1 MKKTIL
7 LLALLLLS
15 QSSFGQAPD
24 GINYQAVIRNLS
36 STLIANTTI
45 ALRIQI
51 KQTSASGA
59 IVFEERHSVTTS
71 AHGVV
76 NLVIGQGALLSGN
89 FSTIN
94 WGAGPYFVCLGV
106 SFTNGTTYL
115 DYGSQQLMSV
125 PYALYA
131 KNAGTQLNQWRY
143 GNTVPAVGL
152 GAMGDF
158 YLNMTNGN
166 VYYKSNASTWTL
178 TGNITGPAGA
188 TGATGATG
196 PIGPS
201 GGPAG
206 PAGPTGATGA
216 TGPAG
221 PTGATGLTGAT
232 GAQGPIG
239 LTGPA
244 GATGAQGLIGLTG
257 PTGATGST
265 GPAGPTGATGLT
277 GATGAT
283 GPIGLTGPAGAT
295 GAQGLIGLTGPAGPT
310 GATGAQGIQGLTG
323 PAGAT
328 GAQGLIGLTG
338 PAGPTGA
345 TGAQGIQGLTGP
357 AGATGAQG
365 LIGLTG
371 PAGPAGSTGAQ
382 GIQGL
387 TGPAGATGAQG
398 PIGLT
403 GPAGATGAT
412 GAAGAQGIQ
421 GLTGAT
427 GPAGAQ
433 GPQGLTGATGA
444 TGAAGTATSITSD
457 NFQTDGTLSIV
468 TSVPQTVNSTN
479 KALLV
484 GGNTSVS
491 DLSFGTNSNYSIDFR
506 TNNLVRGRIS
516 NLGEFF
522 IGATSTVM
530 TGDLMNGVSNA
541 SFPWAVNG
549 YSSFNGSGVFGTILA
564 GNTTTY
570 GAVQGEHIGSGAS
583 AGVRGITN
591 NADAI
596 GVNGSVTVL
605 PLNGWGGLFQNDL
618 GYTGFFGS
626 ASDLKIKKNIN
637 TITDAR
643 SIINNLRG
651 VSYEHRLDE
660 FPGLGLKAGLTYGFI
675 AQEVETILPAI
686 VKNKIIPNIS
696 LRSDGIDAG
705 TVSLKT
711 VGYTEVIPILV
722 EALKEQDKV
731 IVDLLNRIEALEKK
745 IEDHK

>member
-1 MKKTIL
+1 MKKNIL
-7 LLALLLLS
+7 FLALLLLS
-15 QSSFGQAPD
+15 TTSFGQAPD

-36 STLIANTTI
+36 GNLVANNTI
-45 ALRIQI
+45 AIRIQV
-51 KQTSASGA
+51 KQTSASGT
-59 IVFEERHSVTTS
+59 IVFQERHSVTTS
-71 AHGVV
+71 AQGVV
-76 NLVIGQGALLSGN
+76 NLVIGQGTLLGGN

-94 WGAGPYFVCLGV
+94 WAAGPYFVSLGV
-106 SFTNGTTYL
+106 SFTNGTNYL

-131 KNAGTQLNQWRY
+131 KNAGNQLNQWRY
-143 GNTVPAVGL
+143 GNAIPLAAL

-166 VYYKSNASTWTL
+166 VYYKSNATTWTL

-188 TGATGATG
+188 AGAQGIQGLAG
-196 PIGPS
+196 PAGPA

-221 PTGATGLTGAT
+221 PTGSAGPTGLTGAT

-244 GATGAQGLIGLTG
+244 GATG
-257 PTGATGST
+257 
-265 GPAGPTGATGLT
+265 
-277 GATGAT
+277 
-283 GPIGLTGPAGAT
+283 PIGL
-295 GAQGLIGLTGPAGPT
+295 T

-371 PAGPAGSTGAQ
+371 PAGPAGATGAQ

-398 PIGLT
+398 LIGLT

-421 GLTGAT
+421 GVAGAT

-433 GPQGLTGATGA
+433 GLQGVTGATGP
-444 TGAAGTATSITSD
+444 TGAAGPAGTATSITSD
-457 NFQTDGTLSIV
+457 NFLADGTLSIV
-468 TSVPQTVNSTN
+468 TSVPQTVNSSN
-479 KALLV
+479 KALLL
-484 GGNTSVS
+484 GGNTSTG
-491 DLSFGTNSNYSIDFR
+491 DLSIGLNSNYSLDFR
-506 TNNLVRGRIS
+506 TNNVVRGRIS
-516 NLGEFF
+516 ALGEFF
-522 IGATSTVM
+522 IGTTSTSMV
-530 TGDLMNGVSNA
+530 GDLMNGVSNA

-549 YSSFNGSGVFGTILA
+549 YSSFNGSGVYGAIMP
-564 GNTTTY
+564 GNITTFA
-570 GAVQGEHIGSGAS
+570 AVQGEHVGSGVSS
-583 AGVRGITN
+583 AGVRGSTN
-591 NADAI
+591 NADAV
-596 GVNGSVTVL
+596 GVNGTVTVA
-605 PLNGWGGLFQNDL
+605 PLLGWGGLFQNDL
-618 GYTGFFGS
+618 GYTGSFLN
-626 ASDLKIKKNIN
+626 ASDVKIKKNIN
-637 TITDAR
+637 TISDAR

-675 AQEVETILPAI
+675 AQEVETILPTI
-686 VKNKIIPNIS
+686 VKEKNIPNMS
-696 LRSDGIDAG
+696 LRSDGVDAG
-705 TVSLKT
+705 SVILKT

-731 IVDLLNRIEALEKK
+731 IEDLLKRIEALEIK
-745 IEDHK
+745 IENHK

>member
-7 LLALLLLS
+7 FLALLLLS
-15 QSSFGQAPD
+15 TTSFGQAPD

-36 STLIANTTI
+36 GTLIANTTI
-45 ALRIQI
+45 AIRIQL
-51 KQTSASGA
+51 KQTSASGT
-59 IVFEERHSVTTS
+59 IVFQERHSVTTS
-71 AHGVV
+71 AQGVV
-76 NLVIGQGALLSGN
+76 NLVIGQGTLLGGN

-94 WGAGPYFVCLGV
+94 WGTGPYFACLGV
-106 SFTNGTTYL
+106 SFTNGSTYL

-131 KNAGTQLNQWRY
+131 KNAGNQLNQWRY
-143 GNTVPAVGL
+143 GNAIPLAAL

-166 VYYKSNASTWTL
+166 VYYKSNATTWTL

-188 TGATGATG
+188 AGATGLTGATGPAGVQGIQGIAGAVGAVGATG
-196 PIGPS
+196 PIGPAGPA

-239 LTGPA
+239 LTGP
-244 GATGAQGLIGLTG
+244 I
-257 PTGATGST
+257 
-265 GPAGPTGATGLT
+265 
-277 GATGAT
+277 
-283 GPIGLTGPAGAT
+283 GAT

-310 GATGAQGIQGLTG
+310 GATGATGLTG

-328 GAQGLIGLTG
+328 GPIGL
-338 PAGPTGA
+338 TGA

-357 AGATGAQG
+357 AGPTGAQG
-365 LIGLTG
+365 L
-371 PAGPAGSTGAQ
+371 
-382 GIQGL
+382 
-387 TGPAGATGAQG
+387 
-398 PIGLT
+398 IGLT

-433 GPQGLTGATGA
+433 GLQGSTGATGPTGA

-479 KALLV
+479 KALLI
-484 GGNTSVS
+484 GGNTSVG
-491 DLSFGTNSNYSIDFR
+491 DLSLGTNSNYSIDFR

-516 NLGEFF
+516 ALGEFF
-522 IGATSTVM
+522 IGTTSTSM
-530 TGDLMNGVSNA
+530 AGDLMNGVSNA
-541 SFPWAVNG
+541 TFPWAVNG
-549 YSSFNGSGVFGTILA
+549 YSSFNGSGVFGSILA

-570 GAVQGEHIGSGAS
+570 GAVQGEHIGSGTG
-583 AGVRGITN
+583 AGVRGMTN
-591 NADAI
+591 NANAI
-596 GVNGSVTVL
+596 GVNGSVSVL
-605 PLNGWGGLFQNDL
+605 PVNGWGGLFQNDL

-637 TITDAR
+637 TIADAR

>member
-1 MKKTIL
+1 MKKAIL
-7 LLALLLLS
+7 FLALLLLS
-15 QSSFGQAPD
+15 TTSFGQAPD

-36 STLIANTTI
+36 GNLVANNTI
-45 ALRIQI
+45 AIRIQV
-51 KQTSASGA
+51 KQTSASGT
-59 IVFEERHSVTTS
+59 IVFQERHSVTTS
-71 AHGVV
+71 AQGIV
-76 NLVIGQGALLSGN
+76 NLVIGQGTLLGGN
-89 FSTIN
+89 ISTIN
-94 WGAGPYFVCLGV
+94 WAAGPYFVCLGV
-106 SFTNGTTYL
+106 SFTNGTNYL

-131 KNAGTQLNQWRY
+131 KNAGNQLNQWRY
-143 GNTVPAVGL
+143 GNVIPAAAL

-166 VYYKSNASTWTL
+166 VYYKSNATTWTL

-188 TGATGATG
+188 AGATGLTGATGPAGVQGIQGVAGAAGAVGATG
-196 PIGPS
+196 PIGPAGPA

-221 PTGATGLTGAT
+221 PIGATGLTGAT
-232 GAQGPIG
+232 GAQGS
-239 LTGPA
+239 
-244 GATGAQGLIGLTG
+244 QGLIG
-257 PTGATGST
+257 PI
-265 GPAGPTGATGLT
+265 
-277 GATGAT
+277 
-283 GPIGLTGPAGAT
+283 GPIGLTGPAG
-295 GAQGLIGLTGPAGPT
+295 P
-310 GATGAQGIQGLTG
+310 TGAQGIQGLTG

-371 PAGPAGSTGAQ
+371 PAGPAGATGAQ

-398 PIGLT
+398 LIGLT

-412 GAAGAQGIQ
+412 GATGTQGIQ

-433 GPQGLTGATGA
+433 GLQGATGA
-444 TGAAGTATSITSD
+444 TGPTGAAGPAGTATSITSD
-457 NFQTDGTLSIV
+457 NFLADGTLSIV

-479 KALLV
+479 KALLI

-491 DLSFGTNSNYSIDFR
+491 DLSLGTNSNYSIDFR

-516 NLGEFF
+516 ALGEFF
-522 IGATSTVM
+522 IGTTSTSM
-530 TGDLMNGVSNA
+530 AGDLMNGVSNA
-541 SFPWAVNG
+541 TFPWAVNG
-549 YSSFNGSGVFGTILA
+549 YSSFNGSGVYGAIMS
-564 GNTTTY
+564 GNTTTF
-570 GAVQGEHIGSGAS
+570 GAVQGEHVGSGTG
-583 AGVRGITN
+583 AGVRGMTN
-591 NADAI
+591 NANAI
-596 GVNGSVTVL
+596 GVNGSVSVL
-605 PLNGWGGLFQNDL
+605 PVNGWGGLFQNDL

-651 VSYEHRLDE
+651 VSYEHRLEE

-686 VKNKIIPNIS
+686 VKEKIIPNMS
-696 LRSDGIDAG
+696 LRSDGVDAG
-705 TVSLKT
+705 SVSLKT

-731 IVDLLNRIEALEKK
+731 IVDLLKRIEALEKK

>member
-1 MKKTIL
+1 MKKNIL
-7 LLALLLLS
+7 FLALLLLS
-15 QSSFGQAPD
+15 TTSFGQAPD

-36 STLIANTTI
+36 GNLVANNTI
-45 ALRIQI
+45 ALRIQV
-51 KQTSASGA
+51 KQTSASGT
-59 IVFEERHSVTTS
+59 IVFQERHSVTTS
-71 AHGVV
+71 AQGLV
-76 NLVIGQGALLSGN
+76 NLVIGQGTLLGGN

-94 WGAGPYFVCLGV
+94 WAAGPYFVSLGV
-106 SFTNGTTYL
+106 SFTNGTNYS

-131 KNAGTQLNQWRY
+131 KNAGNQLNQWRY
-143 GNTVPAVGL
+143 GNAIPLAAL

-166 VYYKSNASTWTL
+166 VYYKSNATTWTL

-188 TGATGATG
+188 AGAQGIQGLAGPAGATG
-196 PIGPS
+196 PIGATGPAGPA

-221 PTGATGLTGAT
+221 PTGSAGPTGLTGAT

-244 GATGAQGLIGLTG
+244 GATG
-257 PTGATGST
+257 
-265 GPAGPTGATGLT
+265 
-277 GATGAT
+277 
-283 GPIGLTGPAGAT
+283 PIGL
-295 GAQGLIGLTGPAGPT
+295 T

-371 PAGPAGSTGAQ
+371 PAGPAGATGAQ

-387 TGPAGATGAQG
+387 TGATGPAGAQG
-398 PIGLT
+398 LIGLT

-433 GPQGLTGATGA
+433 GLQGATGA
-444 TGAAGTATSITSD
+444 TGPTGAAGPAGTATSITSD

-479 KALLV
+479 KALLI

-491 DLSFGTNSNYSIDFR
+491 DLSLGTNSNYSIDFR

-516 NLGEFF
+516 ALGEFF
-522 IGATSTVM
+522 IGTTSTSM
-530 TGDLMNGVSNA
+530 AGDLMNGVSNA
-541 SFPWAVNG
+541 TFPWAVNG
-549 YSSFNGSGVFGTILA
+549 YSSFNGSGIFGSILA

-570 GAVQGEHIGSGAS
+570 GAVQGEHIGSGTG
-583 AGVRGITN
+583 AGVRGMTN
-591 NADAI
+591 NANAI
-596 GVNGSVTVL
+596 GVNGSVAVL
-605 PLNGWGGLFQNDL
+605 PVNGWGGLFQNDL

-637 TITDAR
+637 TIADAR

-651 VSYEHRLDE
+651 VSYEHRLEE

-686 VKNKIIPNIS
+686 VKEKIIPNMS
-696 LRSDGIDAG
+696 LRSDGVDAG
-705 TVSLKT
+705 SVSLKT

-731 IVDLLNRIEALEKK
+731 IVDLLKRIEALEKK

>member
-1 MKKTIL
+1 MKKNIL
-7 LLALLLLS
+7 FLALLLLS
-15 QSSFGQAPD
+15 TTSFGQAPD

-36 STLIANTTI
+36 GNLVANNTI
-45 ALRIQI
+45 ALRIQV
-51 KQTSASGA
+51 KQTSASGT
-59 IVFEERHSVTTS
+59 IVFQERHSVTTS
-71 AHGVV
+71 AQGLV
-76 NLVIGQGALLSGN
+76 NLVIGQGTLLGGN

-94 WGAGPYFVCLGV
+94 WAAGPYFVSLGV
-106 SFTNGTTYL
+106 SFTNGTNYS

-131 KNAGTQLNQWRY
+131 KNAGNQLNQWRY
-143 GNTVPAVGL
+143 GNAIPLAAL

-166 VYYKSNASTWTL
+166 VYYKSNATTWTL

-188 TGATGATG
+188 AGAQGIQGLAGPAGATG
-196 PIGPS
+196 PIGATGPAGPA

-221 PTGATGLTGAT
+221 PTGSAGPTGLTGAT

-244 GATGAQGLIGLTG
+244 GATG
-257 PTGATGST
+257 
-265 GPAGPTGATGLT
+265 
-277 GATGAT
+277 
-283 GPIGLTGPAGAT
+283 PIGL
-295 GAQGLIGLTGPAGPT
+295 T

-371 PAGPAGSTGAQ
+371 PAGPAGATGAQ

-398 PIGLT
+398 LIGLT

-412 GAAGAQGIQ
+412 GAAGTQGIQ

-433 GPQGLTGATGA
+433 GLQGATGA
-444 TGAAGTATSITSD
+444 TGPTGAAGPAGTATSITSD
-457 NFQTDGTLSIV
+457 NFLADGTLSIL

-479 KALLV
+479 KALLI

-491 DLSFGTNSNYSIDFR
+491 DLSLGTNSNYSIDFR

-516 NLGEFF
+516 ALGEFF
-522 IGATSTVM
+522 IGTTSTSM
-530 TGDLMNGVSNA
+530 AGDLMNGVSNA
-541 SFPWAVNG
+541 TFPWAVNG
-549 YSSFNGSGVFGTILA
+549 YSSFNGSGVFGSILA

-570 GAVQGEHIGSGAS
+570 GAVQGEHIGSGTG
-583 AGVRGITN
+583 AGVRGMTN
-591 NADAI
+591 NANAI
-596 GVNGSVTVL
+596 GVNGSVAVL
-605 PLNGWGGLFQNDL
+605 PVNGWGGLFQNDL
-618 GYTGFFGS
+618 GYTGYFGS

-637 TITDAR
+637 TIADAR

-651 VSYEHRLDE
+651 VSYEHRLEE

-686 VKNKIIPNIS
+686 VKEKIIPNMS
-696 LRSDGIDAG
+696 LRSDGVDAG
-705 TVSLKT
+705 SVSLKT

-731 IVDLLNRIEALEKK
+731 IVDLLKRIEALEIK
-745 IEDHK
+745 IEDNK

>member
-1 MKKTIL
+1 MNKIIL
-7 LLALLLLS
+7 FFALLLLS
-15 QSSFGQAPD
+15 QTSFGQAPD

-36 STLIANTTI
+36 GNLVANNTI
-45 ALRIQI
+45 AIRIQL
-51 KQTSASGA
+51 KQTSASGT
-59 IVFEERHSVTTS
+59 IVFQERHSVTTS
-71 AHGVV
+71 AQGLV
-76 NLVIGQGALLSGN
+76 NLVIGQGTLLGGN

-94 WGAGPYFVCLGV
+94 WGTGPYFVSLGV
-106 SFTNGTTYL
+106 SFTNGTNYL

-131 KNAGTQLNQWRY
+131 KNAGNQLNQWRY
-143 GNTVPAVGL
+143 GNAIPLAAL

-166 VYYKSNASTWTL
+166 VYYKSNATTWTL

-188 TGATGATG
+188 AGATGLTGAAGPAGVQGIQGVAGPAGPAGAVGATG
-196 PIGPS
+196 PIGPAGPA

-221 PTGATGLTGAT
+221 PIGATGLTGAT
-232 GAQGPIG
+232 GAQGI
-239 LTGPA
+239 
-244 GATGAQGLIGLTG
+244 Q
-257 PTGATGST
+257 
-265 GPAGPTGATGLT
+265 
-277 GATGAT
+277 
-283 GPIGLTGPAGAT
+283 GLTGPAGAT

-345 TGAQGIQGLTGP
+345 TGAQGIQGLTG
-357 AGATGAQG
+357 A
-365 LIGLTG
+365 
-371 PAGPAGSTGAQ
+371 
-382 GIQGL
+382 
-387 TGPAGATGAQG
+387 TGPAGAQG
-398 PIGLT
+398 LIGLT

-412 GAAGAQGIQ
+412 GAAGTQGIQ
-421 GLTGAT
+421 GVAGAT

-433 GPQGLTGATGA
+433 GLTGPTGA
-444 TGAAGTATSITSD
+444 SGPAGPAGTATSIISD

-479 KALLV
+479 KAFLQ
-484 GGNTSVS
+484 GGNTSIS
-491 DLSFGTNSNYSIDFR
+491 DLGIGTNSNYSIDFR

-530 TGDLMNGVSNA
+530 AGDLMNGVSNA
-541 SFPWAVNG
+541 TFPWAVNG
-549 YSSFNGSGVFGTILA
+549 YSSFNGSGIFGTILA

-570 GAVQGEHIGSGAS
+570 GAVQGEHIGSGAG

-591 NADAI
+591 NANAI
-596 GVNGSVTVL
+596 GVNGAVTVL

-618 GYTGFFGS
+618 GYTGAFLS
-626 ASDLKIKKNIN
+626 ASDVKIKKNIN

-643 SIINNLRG
+643 SIINSLRG
-651 VSYEHRLDE
+651 VSYEHKLEE

-686 VKNKIIPNIS
+686 VKEKIIPNIS

-705 TVSLKT
+705 SVSLKT

-731 IVDLLNRIEALEKK
+731 IEDLLKRIEALEIK
-745 IEDHK
+745 IENHK

>member
-1 MKKTIL
+1 MKKNIL
-7 LLALLLLS
+7 FLALLLLS
-15 QSSFGQAPD
+15 TTSFGQAPD

-36 STLIANTTI
+36 GNLVANNTI
-45 ALRIQI
+45 AIRIQV
-51 KQTSASGA
+51 KQTSASGT
-59 IVFEERHSVTTS
+59 IVFQERHSVTTS
-71 AHGVV
+71 AQGLV
-76 NLVIGQGALLSGN
+76 NLVIGQGTLLGGN

-94 WGAGPYFVCLGV
+94 WAAGPYFVSLGV
-106 SFTNGTTYL
+106 SFTNGTNYL

-131 KNAGTQLNQWRY
+131 KNAGNQLNQWRY
-143 GNTVPAVGL
+143 GNAIPLAAL

-166 VYYKSNASTWTL
+166 VYYKSNATTWML

-188 TGATGATG
+188 AGATGVAGAAGPAGVQGIQGVAGAAGAVGATG
-196 PIGPS
+196 PIGATGPAGPA

-221 PTGATGLTGAT
+221 PIGATGL
-232 GAQGPIG
+232 
-239 LTGPA
+239 
-244 GATGAQGLIGLTG
+244 
-257 PTGATGST
+257 
-265 GPAGPTGATGLT
+265 
-277 GATGAT
+277 
-283 GPIGLTGPAGAT
+283 
-295 GAQGLIGLTGPAGPT
+295 
-310 GATGAQGIQGLTG
+310 
-323 PAGAT
+323 
-328 GAQGLIGLTG
+328 
-338 PAGPTGA
+338 TGA

-371 PAGPAGSTGAQ
+371 PAGPAGATGAQ

-387 TGPAGATGAQG
+387 TGATGPAGAQG
-398 PIGLT
+398 LNGLT

-433 GPQGLTGATGA
+433 GLQGATGA
-444 TGAAGTATSITSD
+444 TGPTGAAGPAGTATSITSD

-479 KALLV
+479 KALLI

-491 DLSFGTNSNYSIDFR
+491 DLSLGTNSNYSIDFR

-516 NLGEFF
+516 ALGEFF
-522 IGATSTVM
+522 IGTTSTSM
-530 TGDLMNGVSNA
+530 AGDLMNGVSNA
-541 SFPWAVNG
+541 TFPWAVNG
-549 YSSFNGSGVFGTILA
+549 YSSFNGAGVYGAIMP
-564 GNTTTY
+564 GNTTTF
-570 GAVQGEHIGSGAS
+570 GAVQGEHVGSGTG
-583 AGVRGITN
+583 AGVRGMTN
-591 NADAI
+591 NANAI
-596 GVNGSVTVL
+596 GVNGSVSVL
-605 PLNGWGGLFQNDL
+605 PVNGWGGLFQNDL

-637 TITDAR
+637 TIADAR

-686 VKNKIIPNIS
+686 VKEKIIPNMS
-696 LRSDGIDAG
+696 LRSDGVDAG
-705 TVSLKT
+705 SVSLKT

-731 IVDLLNRIEALEKK
+731 IVDLLKRIEALEKK
-745 IEDHK
+745 IEDNK

>member
-7 LLALLLLS
+7 FLALLLLS
-15 QSSFGQAPD
+15 TTSFGQAPD

-36 STLIANTTI
+36 GNLVANNTI
-45 ALRIQI
+45 ALRIQV
-51 KQTSASGA
+51 KQTSASGT
-59 IVFEERHSVTTS
+59 IVFQERHSVTTS
-71 AHGVV
+71 AQGLV
-76 NLVIGQGALLSGN
+76 NLVIGQGTLLGGN

-94 WGAGPYFVCLGV
+94 WAAGPYFVSLGV
-106 SFTNGTTYL
+106 SFTNGTNYL

-131 KNAGTQLNQWRY
+131 KNAGNQLNQWRY
-143 GNTVPAVGL
+143 GNAIPLAAL

-166 VYYKSNASTWTL
+166 VYYKSNATTWTL

-188 TGATGATG
+188 AGAQGIQGLAGPAGATG
-196 PIGPS
+196 PIGATGPAGPA

-221 PTGATGLTGAT
+221 PTGPTGPTGLTGAT

-257 PTGATGST
+257 PA
-265 GPAGPTGATGLT
+265 GPA
-277 GATGAT
+277 
-283 GPIGLTGPAGAT
+283 
-295 GAQGLIGLTGPAGPT
+295 

-323 PAGAT
+323 A
-328 GAQGLIGLTG
+328 
-338 PAGPTGA
+338 
-345 TGAQGIQGLTGP
+345 TGP
-357 AGATGAQG
+357 AGAQG
-365 LIGLTG
+365 L
-371 PAGPAGSTGAQ
+371 
-382 GIQGL
+382 
-387 TGPAGATGAQG
+387 
-398 PIGLT
+398 IGLT

-433 GPQGLTGATGA
+433 GLQGATGA
-444 TGAAGTATSITSD
+444 TGPTGAAGPAGTATSITSD

-479 KALLV
+479 KALLI

-491 DLSFGTNSNYSIDFR
+491 DLSLGTNSNYSIDFR

-516 NLGEFF
+516 ALGEFF
-522 IGATSTVM
+522 IGTTSTSM
-530 TGDLMNGVSNA
+530 AGDLMNGVSNA
-541 SFPWAVNG
+541 TFPWAVNG
-549 YSSFNGSGVFGTILA
+549 YSSFNGSGVFGSISA

-570 GAVQGEHIGSGAS
+570 GAVQGEHIGSGTG
-583 AGVRGITN
+583 AGVRGMTN
-591 NADAI
+591 NANAI
-596 GVNGSVTVL
+596 GVNGSVAVL
-605 PLNGWGGLFQNDL
+605 PVNGWGGLFQNDL
-618 GYTGFFGS
+618 GYTGYFGS

-637 TITDAR
+637 TIADAR

-651 VSYEHRLDE
+651 VSYEHRLEE
-660 FPGLGLKAGLTYGFI
+660 FPGLGLKAGVTYGFI

-686 VKNKIIPNIS
+686 VKEKIIPNMS
-696 LRSDGIDAG
+696 LRSDGVDAG
-705 TVSLKT
+705 SVSLKT

-731 IVDLLNRIEALEKK
+731 IVDLLKRIEALEKK
-745 IEDHK
+745 IEDNK

>member
-1 MKKTIL
+1 MKKNIL
-7 LLALLLLS
+7 FLALLLLS
-15 QSSFGQAPD
+15 TTSFGQAPD

-36 STLIANTTI
+36 GNLVANNTI
-45 ALRIQI
+45 ALRIQV
-51 KQTSASGA
+51 KQTSASGT
-59 IVFEERHSVTTS
+59 IVFQERHSVTTS
-71 AHGVV
+71 AQGLV
-76 NLVIGQGALLSGN
+76 NLVIGQGTLLGGN

-94 WGAGPYFVCLGV
+94 WAAGPYFVSLGV
-106 SFTNGTTYL
+106 SFTNGTNYS

-131 KNAGTQLNQWRY
+131 KNAGNQLNQWRY
-143 GNTVPAVGL
+143 GNAIPLAAL

-166 VYYKSNASTWTL
+166 VYYKSNATTWTL

-188 TGATGATG
+188 AGAQGIQGLAGPAGATG
-196 PIGPS
+196 PIGATGPAGPA

-221 PTGATGLTGAT
+221 PTGSAGPTGLTGAT

-244 GATGAQGLIGLTG
+244 GATG
-257 PTGATGST
+257 
-265 GPAGPTGATGLT
+265 
-277 GATGAT
+277 
-283 GPIGLTGPAGAT
+283 PIGL
-295 GAQGLIGLTGPAGPT
+295 T

-371 PAGPAGSTGAQ
+371 PAGPAGATGAQ

-387 TGPAGATGAQG
+387 TGATGPAGAQG
-398 PIGLT
+398 LIGLT

-433 GPQGLTGATGA
+433 GLQGATGA
-444 TGAAGTATSITSD
+444 TGPTGAAGPAGTATSITSD

-479 KALLV
+479 KALLI

-491 DLSFGTNSNYSIDFR
+491 DLSLGTNSNYSIDFR

-516 NLGEFF
+516 ALGEFF
-522 IGATSTVM
+522 IGTTSTSM
-530 TGDLMNGVSNA
+530 AGDLMNGVSNA
-541 SFPWAVNG
+541 TFPWAVNG
-549 YSSFNGSGVFGTILA
+549 YSSFNGSGIFGSILA

-570 GAVQGEHIGSGAS
+570 GAVQGEHIGSGTG
-583 AGVRGITN
+583 AGVRGMTN
-591 NADAI
+591 NANAI
-596 GVNGSVTVL
+596 GVNGSVAVL
-605 PLNGWGGLFQNDL
+605 PVNGWGGLFQNDL

-637 TITDAR
+637 TIADAR

-651 VSYEHRLDE
+651 VSYEHRLEE

-686 VKNKIIPNIS
+686 VKEKIIPNMS
-696 LRSDGIDAG
+696 LRSDGVDAG
-705 TVSLKT
+705 SVSLKT

-731 IVDLLNRIEALEKK
+731 IVDLLKRIEALEKK
-745 IEDHK
+745 IEDNK

>member
-1 MKKTIL
+1 MKKSIL
-7 LLALLLLS
+7 FLALLLLS

-24 GINYQAVIRNLS
+24 GVNYQAVIRNLS
-36 STLIANTTI
+36 GTLVANTTI
-45 ALRIQI
+45 AIRIQI
-51 KQTSASGA
+51 KQTSASGT
-59 IVFEERHSVTTS
+59 IVYQERHSVTTS
-71 AHGVV
+71 AQGVV
-76 NLVIGQGALLSGN
+76 NLVIGQGALLGGN

-94 WGAGPYFVCLGV
+94 WGTGPYFACLGV
-106 SFTNGTTYL
+106 SFTNGSTYL

-131 KNAGTQLNQWRY
+131 KNAGNQLNQWRY
-143 GNTVPAVGL
+143 GNTLPAVGL
-152 GAMGDF
+152 GALGDF

-166 VYYKSNASTWTL
+166 VYYKSNATTWTL

-188 TGATGATG
+188 AGATGLTGATGPAGVQGIQGLTGPAGATG
-196 PIGPS
+196 PIGATGPAGPA

-216 TGPAG
+216 TGPAGPAG

-257 PTGATGST
+257 P
-265 GPAGPTGATGLT
+265 
-277 GATGAT
+277 
-283 GPIGLTGPAGAT
+283 AGA
-295 GAQGLIGLTGPAGPT
+295 T

-338 PAGPTGA
+338 PAGATGA
-345 TGAQGIQGLTGP
+345 TGAQGIQGLTG
-357 AGATGAQG
+357 A
-365 LIGLTG
+365 TG
-371 PAGPAGSTGAQ
+371 PA
-382 GIQGL
+382 
-387 TGPAGATGAQG
+387 GAQG

-403 GPAGATGAT
+403 GPAGTTGAT

-457 NFQTDGTLSIV
+457 NFLTDGTLSII

-479 KALLV
+479 KTLLI
-484 GGNTSVS
+484 GGNTSAS
-491 DLSFGTNSNYSIDFR
+491 DLSFGTNNNYSIDFR

-530 TGDLMNGVSNA
+530 AGDLMNGVSNA
-541 SFPWAVNG
+541 TFPWAVNG

-596 GVNGSVTVL
+596 GVNGSVSVL
-605 PLNGWGGLFQNDL
+605 PLNGWGGFFQNDL
-618 GYTGFFGS
+618 GYTGYFGS

-722 EALKEQDKV
+722 QALKEQDKV
-731 IVDLLNRIEALEKK
+731 IEDLLKRIEALEKK
-745 IEDHK
+745 

>member
-1 MKKTIL
+1 MKKAIL
-7 LLALLLLS
+7 FLALLLLS
-15 QSSFGQAPD
+15 TTSFGQAPD

-36 STLIANTTI
+36 GNLIANTTI
-45 ALRIQI
+45 AIRIQL
-51 KQTSASGA
+51 KQTSASGT
-59 IVFEERHSVTTS
+59 IVFQERHSVTTS
-71 AHGVV
+71 AQGIV
-76 NLVIGQGALLSGN
+76 NLVIGQGTLLGGN
-89 FSTIN
+89 ISTIN
-94 WGAGPYFVCLGV
+94 WAAGPYFVSLGV
-106 SFTNGTTYL
+106 SFSNGTNYL

-131 KNAGTQLNQWRY
+131 KNAGNQLNQWRY
-143 GNTVPAVGL
+143 GNTLPAVGL

-158 YLNMTNGN
+158 YLNMTDGN
-166 VYYKSNASTWTL
+166 VYYKSNATTWTL

-188 TGATGATG
+188 TGATGPIG
-196 PIGPS
+196 PIGPA

-239 LTGPA
+239 LTGP
-244 GATGAQGLIGLTG
+244 I
-257 PTGATGST
+257 
-265 GPAGPTGATGLT
+265 
-277 GATGAT
+277 
-283 GPIGLTGPAGAT
+283 GAT

-310 GATGAQGIQGLTG
+310 GATGATGLTGPAGATGLTGLTGANGAQGIQGLTG

-371 PAGPAGSTGAQ
+371 PAGPAGATGAQ

-387 TGPAGATGAQG
+387 TGATGATGAQG
-398 PIGLT
+398 LIGLT

-433 GPQGLTGATGA
+433 GLQGVTGATGPTGA

-479 KALLV
+479 KALLI
-484 GGNTSVS
+484 GGNTSTS
-491 DLSFGTNSNYSIDFR
+491 DFSVGTNSNYSFDFR

-516 NLGEFF
+516 SLGEFF

-530 TGDLMNGVSNA
+530 AGDLMNGVSNA
-541 SFPWAVNG
+541 TFPWAVNG
-549 YSSFNGSGVFGTILA
+549 YSSFNGSGVFGSILA

-570 GAVQGEHIGSGAS
+570 GAVQGEHIGSGTG
-583 AGVRGITN
+583 AGVRGMTN
-591 NADAI
+591 NANAI
-596 GVNGSVTVL
+596 GVNGSVSVL
-605 PLNGWGGLFQNDL
+605 PVNGWGGLFQNDL

-651 VSYEHRLDE
+651 VSYEHRLEE

-686 VKNKIIPNIS
+686 VKEKIIPNMS
-696 LRSDGIDAG
+696 LRSDGVDAG
-705 TVSLKT
+705 SVSLKT

-731 IVDLLNRIEALEKK
+731 IVDLLKRIEALEKK
-745 IEDHK
+745 IEDNK

>member
-7 LLALLLLS
+7 FLALLLLS
-15 QSSFGQAPD
+15 TTSFGQAPD

-36 STLIANTTI
+36 GNLVANNTI
-45 ALRIQI
+45 ALRIQV
-51 KQTSASGA
+51 KQTSASGT
-59 IVFEERHSVTTS
+59 IVFQERHSVTTS
-71 AHGVV
+71 AQGLV
-76 NLVIGQGALLSGN
+76 NLVIGQGTLLGGN

-94 WGAGPYFVCLGV
+94 WAAGPYFVSLGV
-106 SFTNGTTYL
+106 SFTNGTNYL

-131 KNAGTQLNQWRY
+131 KNAGNQLNQWRY
-143 GNTVPAVGL
+143 GNAIPLAAL

-166 VYYKSNASTWTL
+166 VYYKSNATTWTL

-188 TGATGATG
+188 AGAQGIQGLAGPAGATG
-196 PIGPS
+196 PIGATGPAGPA

-221 PTGATGLTGAT
+221 PTGSAGPTGLTGAT

-244 GATGAQGLIGLTG
+244 GATG
-257 PTGATGST
+257 
-265 GPAGPTGATGLT
+265 
-277 GATGAT
+277 
-283 GPIGLTGPAGAT
+283 PIGL
-295 GAQGLIGLTGPAGPT
+295 T

-371 PAGPAGSTGAQ
+371 PAGPAGATGAQ

-387 TGPAGATGAQG
+387 TGATGPAGAQG
-398 PIGLT
+398 LIGLT

-433 GPQGLTGATGA
+433 GLQGATGA
-444 TGAAGTATSITSD
+444 TGPTGAAGPAGTATSITSD

-468 TSVPQTVNSTN
+468 TSVPQTVNSSN
-479 KALLV
+479 KALLI

-491 DLSFGTNSNYSIDFR
+491 DLSLGTNSNYSIDFR

-516 NLGEFF
+516 ALGEFF
-522 IGATSTVM
+522 IGTTSTSM
-530 TGDLMNGVSNA
+530 AGDLMNGVSNA
-541 SFPWAVNG
+541 TFPWAVNG
-549 YSSFNGSGVFGTILA
+549 YSSFNGSGVFGSILA

-570 GAVQGEHIGSGAS
+570 GAVQGEHIGSGTG
-583 AGVRGITN
+583 AGVRGMTN
-591 NADAI
+591 NANAI
-596 GVNGSVTVL
+596 GVNGSVAVL
-605 PLNGWGGLFQNDL
+605 PVNGWGGLFQNDL
-618 GYTGFFGS
+618 GYTGYFGS

-637 TITDAR
+637 TIADAR

-651 VSYEHRLDE
+651 VSYEHRLEE

-686 VKNKIIPNIS
+686 VKEKIIPNMS
-696 LRSDGIDAG
+696 LRSDGVDAG
-705 TVSLKT
+705 SVSLKT

-731 IVDLLNRIEALEKK
+731 IVDLLKRIEALEKK